1 MTCVSLQQLVCA
13 KRRCNKEPSIDHL
26 DKSTKMR
33 KIFKKKK
40 YKNAMDT
47 SANSACNTGPTLVPM
62 VDGSFAPNAAIA
74 TSSAHQF
81 GSTKNRANT
90 GKNEEEESQQSKS
103 GFIFMCNGR
112 TKPECYQYRVFGL
125 PRGNLEVVKAIKP
138 RTSLF
143 LYDFDLKLLYGTYM
157 ATSEGGLDLEPNAFH
172 GKFPAQVKFSI
183 IEDCLPLRE
192 CDFKVAIQDN
202 YQGGYKF
209 RQNLNSNQVKALISL
224 FRPISVAAP
233 RPSFSNVSIP
243 ESFPPPITEEGLQP
257 MTRLPHPE
265 NAYSSGVN
273 HIHAPQVIDTRSKQ
287 VVACPLYPQ
296 YELEAHVSQ
305 IQPPVEPWHVVQPV
319 AFPNNNV
326 SYCSVQAH
334 RPCLHEKPFSSL
346 ADPYRRHLFSST
358 PAGQVLEYGREYQI
372 LQLPMARQSEVASRT
387 DYVAEYSSPPF
398 PTAAASHVSIRLHPL
413 PSSYPQPL
421 RAHQQGELQSSHLPY
436 YPIAIH
442 ENQNQVYAEPV
453 LTSLLGSGSAA
464 NFSITSSFS
473 YAGGSLTHC

>member
-13 KRRCNKEPSIDHL
+13 KRRSNKEPSIDHL

-90 GKNEEEESQQSKS
+90 GKNEKEESQQSKS

-287 VVACPLYPQ
+287 FRHIGPACTKNLSHPWRIHI
-296 YELEAHVSQ
+296 EGTCSQ
-305 IQPPVEPWHVVQPV
+305 VLLRVKFLNMEGSTR
-319 AFPNNNV
+319 
-326 SYCSVQAH
+326 SYN
-334 RPCLHEKPFSSL
+334 CLWRDRVKLLL
-346 ADPYRRHLFSST
+346 AQIMWLSILLHLFLLLQ
-358 PAGQVLEYGREYQI
+358 PHMFPYDCILCHHPIHNHFVLINKG
-372 LQLPMARQSEVASRT
+372 
-387 DYVAEYSSPPF
+387 
-398 PTAAASHVSIRLHPL
+398 
-413 PSSYPQPL
+413 SYNL
-421 RAHQQGELQSSHLPY
+421 
-436 YPIAIH
+436 
-442 ENQNQVYAEPV
+442 
-453 LTSLLGSGSAA
+453 LTYL
-464 NFSITSSFS
+464 IT
-473 YAGGSLTHC
+473 L

>member
-172 GKFPAQVKFSI
+172 GKFPA
-183 IEDCLPLRE
+183 
-192 CDFKVAIQDN
+192 
-202 YQGGYKF
+202 
-209 RQNLNSNQVKALISL
+209 QVKALISL

>member
-13 KRRCNKEPSIDHL
+13 KRRSNKEPSIDHL

-90 GKNEEEESQQSKS
+90 GKNEKEESQQSKS

-287 VVACPLYPQ
+287 
-296 YELEAHVSQ
+296 
-305 IQPPVEPWHVVQPV
+305 
-319 AFPNNNV
+319 
-326 SYCSVQAH
+326 AH

>member
-13 KRRCNKEPSIDHL
+13 KRRSNKEPSIDHL

-90 GKNEEEESQQSKS
+90 GKNEKEESQQSKS

-346 ADPYRRHLFSST
+346 ADPYRSIKMPFT
-358 PAGQVLEYGREYQI
+358 AGGGHI
-372 LQLPMARQSEVASRT
+372 LVWMA
-387 DYVAEYSSPPF
+387 
-398 PTAAASHVSIRLHPL
+398 
-413 PSSYPQPL
+413 
-421 RAHQQGELQSSHLPY
+421 
-436 YPIAIH
+436 
-442 ENQNQVYAEPV
+442 PV
-453 LTSLLGSGSAA
+453 LKYSCGS
-464 NFSITSSFS
+464 SS
-473 YAGGSLTHC
+473 